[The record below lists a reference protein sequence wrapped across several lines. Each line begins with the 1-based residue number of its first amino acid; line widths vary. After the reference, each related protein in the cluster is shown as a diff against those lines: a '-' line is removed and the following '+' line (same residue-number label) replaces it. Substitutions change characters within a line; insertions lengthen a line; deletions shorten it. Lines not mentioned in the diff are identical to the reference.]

1 MFFVIPAAVDP
12 DHLEF
17 VVDASD
23 QLIDCNSNVLLH
35 FCFGFCGA
43 EAQIFS
49 LEQLSMSDSLTL
61 RPFDNGLTP
70 PEKNLRFL
78 VEGWRNWI
86 LHDWLIRKIY
96 HIYIFEYH
104 D

>member
-1 MFFVIPAAVDP
+1 
-12 DHLEF
+12 
-17 VVDASD
+17 
-23 QLIDCNSNVLLH
+23 
-35 FCFGFCGA
+35 
-43 EAQIFS
+43 
-49 LEQLSMSDSLTL
+49 MSDSLTL

-96 HIYIFEYH
+96 HVESQVVAVVWLRKVKMLTVFGAWTFPDYRIK
-104 D
+104 